1 MYWIRSTPLDLLP
14 LLLLCALWA
23 GGGWLLAAYA
33 FRLRARERLWVG
45 LSIGL
50 LLFILLSNAFY
61 QLPGLRNAPITVA
74 FWLAAGFIALLGL
87 LAARRSPLKA
97 WFSIQNRRPL
107 WPQMLAFSALLLIF
121 ALIQRGLAIF
131 DDYHNLPLASMIAAG
146 DVPPHF
152 YLNPEQRLAY
162 HYGLHLFAASLM
174 RVGAF
179 YPWSAFDLSKALTI
193 VLTAGLAWLWLRR
206 LTRDPVSATW
216 GAGLIVFASGARW
229 LLLLLPSSWLIQI
242 GHSLQLLGSGAQ
254 SGPDLYSALANP
266 WKIEGGGPFPFPFAF
281 VNGVFPSLV
290 FAMTGTGALPH
301 MTIFLL
307 LLLGQ
312 KAWKPLPALVYSLIL
327 ASLALSAEHLF
338 VLIWLGWLIA
348 AGLGRLRKGVKGDL
362 RPWAWILGL
371 GLILALAQGGVI
383 TEALRGWLVSGQM
396 ASAPEYYGFSGFS
409 LRWPPAILSA
419 HLGTL
424 ELARPAHWVV
434 ALAEVGPLILLV
446 PWVIKRTVRKLGR
459 GQILITGIGLAA
471 LAGFVLPLFVR
482 YGVERDIS
490 RLTGSALF
498 IWLILGFPYLWL
510 AWKSGQMSLRLL
522 SGVGSFILVLGGIT
536 LFSVQL
542 IAISRPQLTYF
553 IDETDALMS
562 QKYWNRLEEGAQV
575 LDFTAVRAVTLFGR
589 AGGRAFRDY
598 FTPLP
603 EREALLAELDPLK
616 IRQAGYSYFYLDR
629 HDWQRLS
636 SEEKQALQQPC
647 VQRLESLAPEGKD
660 FRWLL
665 DVRACP

>member
-1 MYWIRSTPLDLLP
+1 
-14 LLLLCALWA
+14 
-23 GGGWLLAAYA
+23 
-33 FRLRARERLWVG
+33 
-45 LSIGL
+45 
-50 LLFILLSNAFY
+50 
-61 QLPGLRNAPITVA
+61 
-74 FWLAAGFIALLGL
+74 
-87 LAARRSPLKA
+87 
-97 WFSIQNRRPL
+97 
-107 WPQMLAFSALLLIF
+107 
-121 ALIQRGLAIF
+121 
-131 DDYHNLPLASMIAAG
+131 
-146 DVPPHF
+146 
-152 YLNPEQRLAY
+152 
-162 HYGLHLFAASLM
+162 
-174 RVGAF
+174 
-179 YPWSAFDLSKALTI
+179 
-193 VLTAGLAWLWLRR
+193 
-206 LTRDPVSATW
+206 
-216 GAGLIVFASGARW
+216 
-229 LLLLLPSSWLIQI
+229 
-242 GHSLQLLGSGAQ
+242 
-254 SGPDLYSALANP
+254 
-266 WKIEGGGPFPFPFAF
+266 
-281 VNGVFPSLV
+281 
-290 FAMTGTGALPH
+290 
-301 MTIFLL
+301 
-307 LLLGQ
+307 
-312 KAWKPLPALVYSLIL
+312 
-327 ASLALSAEHLF
+327 
-338 VLIWLGWLIA
+338 
-348 AGLGRLRKGVKGDL
+348 
-362 RPWAWILGL
+362 
-371 GLILALAQGGVI
+371 
-383 TEALRGWLVSGQM
+383 
-396 ASAPEYYGFSGFS
+396 
-409 LRWPPAILSA
+409 
-419 HLGTL
+419 
-424 ELARPAHWVV
+424 
-434 ALAEVGPLILLV
+434 
-446 PWVIKRTVRKLGR
+446 
-459 GQILITGIGLAA
+459 LAA